1 MTDFFLL
8 DDMFTPEEREVRD
21 MTRRFVEE
29 HIIPVAGDLWEEGR
43 FPAEWPRLFGEQGLL
58 GANLPEEYG
67 GAGISNVAYGLI
79 MQELEAGDSGVRSFA
94 SVQGALVMYP
104 IFRYGSEDQKKH
116 WLPRLAKGEAV
127 GCFGL
132 TETSAGSDPAAM
144 GTRARRE
151 NGRWVLNGTKM
162 WITNG
167 NMADV
172 AVIWARDEDGEYRGF
187 LVETD
192 TPGFQAVEITHKMSM
207 RLSNTSQL
215 FLDNVVVSDDHR
227 LPDGVGLRA
236 PLSCLTQA
244 RYGIAWGAIG
254 AARASYEEALDYAQ
268 QRVAFGQPLAAK
280 QIIQERLADMLTE
293 LTKMQ
298 MMAFRLG
305 RLKDEGKMTYA
316 HVSMAKRNNV
326 RKALEIARAA
336 RTILGAYGITLGH
349 QAMRHAANLETVD
362 TYEGTYDIHTL
373 ILGREITGHGAF

>member
-1 MTDFFLL
+1 VTDFFLL

-43 FPAEWPRLFGEQGLL
+43 FPEEWPRLFGEQGLL

-236 PLSCLTQA
+236 TLSCLTQA

>member
-43 FPAEWPRLFGEQGLL
+43 FPEEWPRLFGEQGLL

>member
-43 FPAEWPRLFGEQGLL
+43 FPEEWPRLFGEQGLL

-192 TPGFQAVEITHKMSM
+192 TPGFQAVGITRKMSM

-244 RYGIAWGAIG
+244 RYGIALAAIG

-336 RTILGAYGITLGH
+336 RTILGAYGIPLGH

-373 ILGREITGHGAF
+373 ILGRQITGHGAF

>member
-43 FPAEWPRLFGEQGLL
+43 FPEEWPRLFGEQGLL

-172 AVIWARDEDGEYRGF
+172 AVIWARDEDGDYRGF

-268 QRVAFGQPLAAK
+268 QRVAFGQPLAAH
-280 QIIQERLADMLTE
+280 QLMRE
-293 LTKMQ
+293 
-298 MMAFRLG
+298 G
-305 RLKDEGKMTYA
+305 RPDLPT
-316 HVSMAKRNNV
+316 
-326 RKALEIARAA
+326 
-336 RTILGAYGITLGH
+336 
-349 QAMRHAANLETVD
+349 
-362 TYEGTYDIHTL
+362 
-373 ILGREITGHGAF
+373 